1 MARGTVAGTGNG
13 CFAQQRRQ
21 TCAARV
27 KSAGDRLRAA
37 MAVLVLVLACG
48 SAVATA
54 ARADDAG
61 ADATALTDDH
71 LTGGWGGQRK
81 KLEDAGV
88 EPSLVYTGG
97 MWSNVH
103 GGLRTGT
110 EFLGYLDLGFSFD
123 LAKLGAWPGLGF
135 QASLHWYQGREPS
148 QVLVGVSLAQAVDQY
163 EAAST
168 IRAYNLYFTQQIG
181 ADVQLEVGQMAV
193 DTDFMVSR
201 YGVMFVNAS
210 FGDLPSQNLN
220 LDAPSYPV
228 AAPGVYFKS
237 ALSESITSRLGLY
250 TADAGP
256 DVASNH
262 GFDWQFGRN
271 AGCTTFAEISLDAT
285 PGGLPGAYTVGGY
298 YANIRKPQIDGTGFV
313 YGQWS
318 GWLMV
323 DQALRVDAAGDPA
336 VGVFARFSYTP
347 ADERSIVGV
356 YGDAGINV
364 FGPIAGRP
372 KDVLGFA
379 GSVLRLTPD
388 VLRQDEAA
396 GVVSSGGEAILELT
410 YQIEATPW
418 LVVQPDL
425 QYVIDPLAADSDAT
439 VLGLQVVATF

>member
-1 MARGTVAGTGNG
+1 MVGSAGDGR
-13 CFAQQRRQ
+13 FAGERRQ
-21 TCAARV
+21 GCAAR
-27 KSAGDRLRAA
+27 SAGRRLRAA
-37 MAVLVLVLACG
+37 MAVLVLVLGAG
-48 SAVATA
+48 PEATPS
-54 ARADDAG
+54 ARADEASPDTT
-61 ADATALTDDH
+61 ATDDDH
-71 LTGGWGGQRK
+71 LTGGWGGLRR

-148 QVLVGVSLAQAVDQY
+148 VVLVGVNLSQAVDQY

-168 IRAYNLYFTQQIG
+168 VRAYNLYFTQAIG
-181 ADVQLEVGQMAV
+181 ADVLLEVGQLAV

-201 YGVMFVNAS
+201 YAGNFVNAS

-228 AAPGVYFKS
+228 AAPGIYLKS
-237 ALSESITSRLGLY
+237 ALGESVTSRLGLY

-298 YANIRKPQIDGTGFV
+298 YANVRKPQLDGTGFV

-323 DQALRVDAAGDPA
+323 DQALRVDQTGDPA
-336 VGVFARFSYTP
+336 VGVFARVSYTP
-347 ADERSIVGV
+347 DDERNIVGV
-356 YGDAGINV
+356 YADAGINV
-364 FGPIAGRP
+364 FGPIASRP

-379 GSVLRLTPD
+379 GGVLRLTND
-388 VLRQDEAA
+388 VRREEEAA
-396 GVVSSGGEAILELT
+396 GLVASGGEAVLELT

-418 LVVQPDL
+418 LIVQPDV
-425 QYVIDPLAADSDAT
+425 QYVIDPLVADSDAT
-439 VLGLQVVATF
+439 VLGLQMVATF